1 MENRMEQ
8 LREECLQC
16 QKCPLAA
23 TRHHVVF
30 GTGKTDAEVVF
41 VGEGPGENEDLQGE
55 PFVGRGG
62 ALLDKYLEAVDL
74 SRERNIYIANIV
86 KCRPP
91 QNRDP
96 KPEET
101 ACCIGY
107 LSRQLEIIKPKI
119 IVCLGRVAATILID
133 KGFKVTRTANGLTK
147 TASGIWAPST
157 RRRCCAIRTTSRMPL
172 RICSPCR
179 AKSGRS
185 APTPTTEPNY
195 KKSLLS

>member
-96 KPEET
+96 QPAESE
-101 ACCIGY
+101 ACMPW
-107 LSRQLEIIKPKI
+107 LREQFRLLKPKI
-119 IVCLGRVAATILID
+119 VVCLGRIAAQRMIRKDFSVTKEHGQLYEKGGILFMGTFHPAALLRSPQNKPAAFAD
-133 KGFKVTRTANGLTK
+133 FTA
-147 TASGIWAPST
+147 
-157 RRRCCAIRTTSRMPL
+157 L
-172 RICSPCR
+172 RDNIETVC
-179 AKSGRS
+179 KH
-185 APTPTTEPNY
+185 TY
-195 KKSLLS
+195 HKD

>member
-62 ALLDKYLEAVDL
+62 ALLDKY
-74 SRERNIYIANIV
+74 
-86 KCRPP
+86 
-91 QNRDP
+91 
-96 KPEET
+96 
-101 ACCIGY
+101 
-107 LSRQLEIIKPKI
+107 
-119 IVCLGRVAATILID
+119 
-133 KGFKVTRTANGLTK
+133 
-147 TASGIWAPST
+147 
-157 RRRCCAIRTTSRMPL
+157 
-172 RICSPCR
+172 
-179 AKSGRS
+179 
-185 APTPTTEPNY
+185 
-195 KKSLLS
+195 